1 MKKIKI
7 FSVILLIISTAV
19 FAGCNI
25 YENIMTDHTAPDIT
39 GMEDIQIS
47 VEDPEDTLLQGMSAE
62 DDRDG
67 DVTDALVVQDISEFD
82 SEGNRT
88 VQYAAV
94 DNSGNVAY
102 ASRTMSYS
110 DYSAPVFSLS
120 APLRFPMGAEFNI
133 CSGISASST
142 LDGDLTNNIKYTID
156 RTVSSA
162 VTGTYQVEFRVMD
175 STGTTSYLATE
186 LEVYDPSEERV
197 EVSLSS
203 YLVYL
208 HVGDSFNA
216 SSYYEGTD
224 LDGDVAVDLNV
235 DSNVDTSAAGTYYAD
250 YTVSTENGLSGTSR
264 LVVVVS

>member
-7 FSVILLIISTAV
+7 LSVILLFFSTV
-19 FAGCNI
+19 IFVGCNI
-25 YENIMTDHTAPDIT
+25 YEKVMTDHKAPEIT

-47 VEDPEDTLLQGMSAE
+47 VADPEETLLQGISAE

-67 DVTDALVVQDISEFD
+67 DVTDGLVIQDISEFD
-82 SEGNRT
+82 SEGKRT
-88 VQYAAV
+88 VHFAAA
-94 DNSGNVAY
+94 DSSGNVAY
-102 ASRTMSYS
+102 ASRNMSYS
-110 DYSAPVFSLS
+110 DYEAPRFSLS
-120 APLRFPMGAEFNI
+120 APLRFPMGSDFNI
-133 CSGISASST
+133 CSGISASSS

-235 DSNVDTSAAGTYYAD
+235 DSNVDTSVAGTYYAD